1 MTLKRKFSVIFGVAC
16 LLGILILTISCN
28 SRKNVVVGK
37 GQNAVDLE
45 REKLI
50 AASQAGAMPLFF
62 DPNMPDIPAIT
73 PGDFSNDKECE
84 LRGGLPNFFEKVQK
98 NEPLL
103 VGYIGGSITRGH
115 NLYRTQSARF
125 IQSNWPGSK
134 MKFINAGISGTGT
147 DLGACRI
154 REQLLQ
160 YKPDLI
166 FIEFAVNDAFPNGM
180 EGMIRQIWKYDP
192 SIDICLIYT
201 LYNGQTKIYAS
212 GKVPVNILG
221 LEKIA
226 DHYQIPSVHMGLEA
240 SFLEEQGRL
249 LWKAPA
255 GTNTEQLIFSND
267 GTHPIT
273 AGGNLYAQ
281 SIARSLLKMK
291 TRATAQKHTLP
302 KPLIADN
309 WEDAKLIAPLDI
321 ADFSSDWSV
330 VDPQVYPDFKQFS
343 GWFPYI
349 MKAEKAGASFSF
361 KFKGTMV
368 GFFDIGGPE
377 VGQLI
382 LEVDGKKT
390 TIHKQNGTL
399 VRNTET
405 RGGSF
410 DPINRFNP
418 FCNNRYR
425 GQAEFLGLPQGE
437 HNIKFIISPDVP
449 DKKQILGEKQ
459 LLDISGNPSKYN
471 RTVIYIGKILI
482 RGQMIK

>member
-1 MTLKRKFSVIFGVAC
+1 MTLKMKFSMFLGGAC
-16 LLGILILTISCN
+16 LLGISILIISCN
-28 SRKNVVVGK
+28 SKKNVVMGK
-37 GQNAVDLE
+37 GQNAADLE

-50 AASQAGAMPLFF
+50 DASQAGAVPLFF
-62 DPNMPDIPAIT
+62 DPNMPVIPTIT
-73 PGDFSNDKECE
+73 PGDFSNDNECE
-84 LRGGLPNFFEKVQK
+84 FRGGLPNFFDKVQK
-98 NEPLL
+98 HEPLL

-125 IQSNWPGSK
+125 IQNNWPGSK

-166 FIEFAVNDAFPNGM
+166 FIEFAVNDAFPDGM

-226 DHYQIPSVHMGLEA
+226 GHYQIPSVHMGLEA
-240 SFLEEQGRL
+240 SFLEKEGRL

-255 GTNTEQLIFSND
+255 GTNTDQLIFSND

-281 SIARSLLKMK
+281 SIARSLLSMK
-291 TRATAQKHTLP
+291 ARAVAQKHTLP

-321 ADFSSDWSV
+321 ANFSKDWSV

-349 MKAEKAGASFSF
+349 MKAENAGASFSF
-361 KFKGTMV
+361 KFRGTMV

-377 VGQLI
+377 AGQLVI
-382 LEVDGKKT
+382 EVDGKKT

-399 VRNTET
+399 LRKAEISV
-405 RGGSF
+405 GSS
-410 DPINRFNP
+410 DPINRFNF

-437 HNIKFIISPDVP
+437 HTVKFIISSDIP
-449 DKKQILGEKQ
+449 DKKPILGEKQ
-459 LLDISGNPSKYN
+459 LVDITSNPAKYN
-471 RTVIYIGKILI
+471 RAVIYIGKILI
-482 RGQMIK
+482 RGEMIK